1 MEDGPQ
7 RTERAIAARS
17 TSAIPPA
24 GEWPCQALPE
34 GDLPV
39 RAVAFMY
46 RLLRDGASGPGDVEG
61 HLLQARLHDGEGDPL
76 YTNCHLEMLARAHVT
91 WLLGGPRT
99 EPRDTL
105 PVRILLAIGVSPQG
119 ETIPPPVLAAMQD
132 ADYVIAAKG
141 QDIGLVK
148 EGRNGD
154 GILEVIRV

>member
-46 RLLRDGASGPGDVEG
+46 RLLRDGATGPGDVEG

-99 EPRDTL
+99 EPRDQE
-105 PVRILLAIGVSPQG
+105 PPAIALVIGATDIQSVDA
-119 ETIPPPVLAAMQD
+119 ETVD
-132 ADYVIAAKG
+132 GADIVIGGKG
-141 QDIGLVK
+141 ADIGILK
-148 EGRNGD
+148 GD
-154 GILEVIRV
+154 ARLSVSRVV